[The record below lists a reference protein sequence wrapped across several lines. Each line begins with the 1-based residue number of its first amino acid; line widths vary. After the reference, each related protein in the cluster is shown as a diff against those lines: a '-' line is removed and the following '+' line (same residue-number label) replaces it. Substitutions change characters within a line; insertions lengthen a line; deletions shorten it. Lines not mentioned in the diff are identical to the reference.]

1 MLSHDLFESIFARA
15 ALVSD
20 IEFLDDYPTQYDT
33 YAKRQ
38 HRWTRGDWQIA
49 ELARSHGPR
58 RAAAGKKRN
67 DISTISRWKI
77 LDNLRRSLLAPAI
90 VLLLVAGW
98 TILPGSGIW
107 ISLFVLLTL
116 AFPVYAHL
124 TSGLLIYPR
133 GVPWTSHFW
142 SVWGDFRTGT
152 AQLVVEIVFIAH
164 QSWLMV
170 DAIVR
175 TLYRKLV
182 SRRTCSSG

>member
-1 MLSHDLFESIFARA
+1 VDAFERALDDRVPEGTLLSHDLFESIFARA

-49 ELARSHGPR
+49 GWLGLTVSDGSGR
-58 RAAAGKKRN
+58 KKRN

-98 TILPGSGIW
+98 TIFPGSGIW

-124 TSGLLIYPR
+124 TSGLLIHPR

-152 AQLVVEIVFIAH
+152 AQLVLEIV
-164 QSWLMV
+164 L
-170 DAIVR
+170 
-175 TLYRKLV
+175 
-182 SRRTCSSG
+182 SRISRG